1 MYNWK
6 ERQWHFVSGD
16 CWENHFLINLCFNMY
31 QISTINYKLFK
42 ILAMYS
48 WFKGLQLHVYKSIYI
63 YIHIYIY
70 IIYKKVS
77 TITMIIMTMTI
88 HMVVGRLFEVFW
100 GIWSVSQY
108 VNQRRSCWTLEK
120 YFSIIWWVCT
130 EHALNL
136 YQFFFF
142 FSPPQQKS
150 VSEKH

>member
-1 MYNWK
+1 
-6 ERQWHFVSGD
+6 
-16 CWENHFLINLCFNMY
+16 MY

-88 HMVVGRLFEVFW
+88 HMVVGRLFEVF
-100 GIWSVSQY
+100 
-108 VNQRRSCWTLEK
+108 
-120 YFSIIWWVCT
+120 
-130 EHALNL
+130 
-136 YQFFFF
+136 
-142 FSPPQQKS
+142 
-150 VSEKH
+150 

>member
-1 MYNWK
+1 M
-6 ERQWHFVSGD
+6 
-16 CWENHFLINLCFNMY
+16 C

-88 HMVVGRLFEVFW
+88 HMVVGRLFEVF
-100 GIWSVSQY
+100 
-108 VNQRRSCWTLEK
+108 
-120 YFSIIWWVCT
+120 
-130 EHALNL
+130 
-136 YQFFFF
+136 
-142 FSPPQQKS
+142 
-150 VSEKH
+150 